1 MDIGK
6 LETSPVDLKKL
17 SKLVKN
23 DIVKKTEYNELFE
36 KVDAVQTA
44 DTINLAKKAI
54 KQKLMNWKKITTD
67 NNHAKYIVTQELNE
81 LTSENFIARLAQAN
95 LASKIMW

>member
-54 KQKLMNWKKITTD
+54 
-67 NNHAKYIVTQELNE
+67 
-81 LTSENFIARLAQAN
+81 
-95 LASKIMW
+95 SKN